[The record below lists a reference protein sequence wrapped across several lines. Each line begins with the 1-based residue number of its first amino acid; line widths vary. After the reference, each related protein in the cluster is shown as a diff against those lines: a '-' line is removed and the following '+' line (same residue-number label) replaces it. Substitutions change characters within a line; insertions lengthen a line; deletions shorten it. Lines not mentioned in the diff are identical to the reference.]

1 MLIGLSGKMGSGKTT
16 LTNHLV
22 KMFGKDR
29 NITLEKVAKDLYEIQ
44 DYIYKKCQLTLKGEK
59 DRPLLIAVGEWG
71 RDIKP
76 SLWTDLCFDRVR
88 SLMAFDPDGIIIID
102 DIRYPEEAKALEDA
116 GGILIRIEGT
126 QRGPNIN
133 PEFSNR
139 GSEIALDNFPFK
151 HRVSNLG
158 TQEESLAQL
167 EEILKQYNI

>member
-16 LTNHLV
+16 LTNYLTKELEHTYDIV
-22 KMFGKDR
+22 H
-29 NITLEKVAKDLYEIQ
+29 EKVAKDLYDIQ
-44 DYIYKKCQLTLKGEK
+44 NYIYKKCKLKLKGEK

-71 RDIKP
+71 RDITP

-88 SLMAFDPDGIIIID
+88 ELMKDKNKLIIID
-102 DIRYPEEAKALEDA
+102 DIRYPEEANALEEC

-139 GSEIALDNFPFK
+139 GSEIALDNYPFK
-151 HRVSNLG
+151 HRISNLG
-158 TQEESLAQL
+158 TTEETLAQL